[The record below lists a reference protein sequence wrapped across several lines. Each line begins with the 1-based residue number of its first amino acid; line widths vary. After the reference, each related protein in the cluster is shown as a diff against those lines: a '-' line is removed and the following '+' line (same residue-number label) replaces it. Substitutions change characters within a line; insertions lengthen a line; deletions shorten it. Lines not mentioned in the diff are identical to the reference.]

1 MEAGLKLEAP
11 GGQREVAIED
21 FFRGPGQ
28 TCIEA
33 PEILT
38 TIRIPPPRED
48 TIMAFL
54 KIGRVSTDIAI
65 VNAAALLFM
74 DNKVCKRCRLAVG
87 AVAPVPLRL
96 RSAEKMIE
104 GQEISPELL
113 NRVGKMVEE
122 EVNPI
127 TDVRSTEEYRRI
139 MSGVLV
145 KRAIEGAIKGMG
157 ENR

>member
-1 MEAGLKLEAP
+1 MK
-11 GGQREVAIED
+11 
-21 FFRGPGQ
+21 
-28 TCIEA
+28 
-33 PEILT
+33 
-38 TIRIPPPRED
+38 
-48 TIMAFL
+48 
-54 KIGRVSTDIAI
+54 
-65 VNAAALLFM
+65 
-74 DNKVCKRCRLAVG
+74 CRLSVG

-96 RSAEKMIE
+96 RSVEKMIE

-113 NRVGKMVEE
+113 NRAGKMVEE

-145 KRAIEGAIKGMG
+145 KRAIEEAIKGTK